1 MSIPNS
7 HRFGS
12 EVVRACAGAGKTTRL
27 SKRIIKLLVNDV
39 PPEEIIALTFT
50 RAAASEFVSRLLKML
65 ASGASSPEGAAKLAE
80 DLELPTTRKDG
91 GAWDQAFFQIK
102 LKQTLQSINRM
113 TLGTLDSFFAKIV
126 ANNPTELGL
135 DVGQVRTAG
144 ELDGPAIRAQ
154 ITKRALEQI
163 FQRDPVAIKTRLA
176 ELKLM
181 KESATPL
188 ADFESLVKDLHETF
202 LLTHDPKVWGLRE
215 TIWPKG
221 SRLFD
226 APAKGEWR
234 KSMAHLKTWLSRL
247 GTERK
252 FSVNL
257 ITNHIES
264 IEEACEI
271 GEVSKGLADNYLKYY
286 TGLTHAK
293 PGVGSSYTHHN
304 HKSGDH
310 TQEVD
315 SDTCA
320 AYTLCLRQA
329 LSSYFEKKSTQT
341 KAAFSLLQVYD
352 IFYRDELRK
361 SGQLGFSDY
370 VNLLLSLPEEKKLDL
385 EYRLDCKFRHWL
397 FDEFQDTSSRQWKV
411 LGNHLAESTKKK
423 KDEWSTTY
431 FVGDPKQS
439 LYSWRGGNPKLLG
452 QREEQTRNEH
462 GESAIIPLK
471 QTYRCAQPIVDMV
484 NDLLGQPAMLTG
496 IVPDS
501 ARDAWDANFA
511 KHESAVQKE
520 KSLGEALWARLPK
533 PEDKTTLQAQAAWIV
548 EHLRSSGLTEGR
560 YLKPGFTCAVLVSG
574 NEDAAALSETMRTIG
589 LEAADEADT
598 PIAMDNPLTAGF
610 VSILRNCV
618 HPDDKL
624 SEGLANMSPTAKAYV
639 DAAGGWESCRA
650 KVADLFYA
658 KGAAETLRMMTEGVD
673 LSGGSKAKPEEAN
686 SWNFLRMRLRQL
698 LTLGAKYDE
707 QGERDLRGA
716 VEYIEQTSLRDNAD
730 PAAVQ
735 VLTIHR
741 SKGLQYTA
749 VYLPCLNDSYHFFGK
764 ERDRA
769 PLSLD
774 DPDTFEPKW
783 ILHRPAKPV
792 RQLDPEFLK
801 AQVAEQ
807 SDEAY
812 EALCKIYVGMTR
824 AERRLVLITEAVDE
838 ENSPKDTYDY
848 AKMIEKI
855 LGAGVAT
862 QAAGS
867 AIARHYGDRSWTK
880 LIEPRTNQ
888 EQDTQTGSIAVDLT
902 FKAVESP
909 EKFLPSDKKE
919 AKRYP
924 FRSRTKVDL
933 TKPKGKDIGNVIHA
947 LMEPL
952 EWDIQGFLSDLQGKS
967 PGKAPEALHQHAK
980 AIIESCLKS
989 KTVAAAL
996 SAKPEGGTLL
1006 KERKFSLLME
1016 EGKIVT
1022 GNADRIHLI
1031 PGKSAVIF
1039 DYKSDTCDLEELKAK
1054 HARQMD
1060 MYRTATSRI
1069 WGIPKDKIQCFLIHV
1084 RKCELVEV

>member
-1 MSIPNS
+1 MSNPNPYQ
-7 HRFGS
+7 FGS

-65 ASGASSPEGAAKLAE
+65 ASGASSPEGAAKLVK
-80 DLELPTTRKDG
+80 DLELHATRKDG
-91 GAWDQAFFQIK
+91 GAWDQAFFQVK

-188 ADFESLVKDLHETF
+188 SDFEKLVEDLHETF
-202 LLTHDPKVWGLRE
+202 LLTHAPKVWGLRE

-226 APAKGEWR
+226 APKKAELQKAIEHLLTWLPKAKAEEDYAR
-234 KSMAHLKTWLSRL
+234 NKTEAHLDH
-247 GTERK
+247 
-252 FSVNL
+252 L
-257 ITNHIES
+257 IY
-264 IEEACEI
+264 CC
-271 GEVSKGLADNYLKYY
+271 
-286 TGLTHAK
+286 
-293 PGVGSSYTHHN
+293 
-304 HKSGDH
+304 KSGEEPSG
-310 TQEVD
+310 TAINYFLENFKEALNA
-315 SDTCA
+315 SPGATAKCLLKAGRGRANIELGPEECA
-320 AYTLCLRQA
+320 AYQTLVRGA

-341 KAAFSLLQVYD
+341 KAAFALLKVYD

-423 KDEWSTTY
+423 DEWSTTY

-452 QREEQTRNEH
+452 QREQQTREEY
-462 GESAIIPLK
+462 GESAIVPLK

-484 NDLLGQPAMLTG
+484 NDLLGQPTLLTG
-496 IVPDS
+496 IVTES
-501 ARDAWDANFA
+501 AKDAWDANFA

-520 KSLGEALWARLPK
+520 KSLGEALWVRLPK
-533 PEDKTTLQAQAAWIV
+533 PEGKTTLQAQAAWIV
-548 EHLRSSGLTEGR
+548 AHLRSSGLTEGR
-560 YLKPGFTCAVLVSG
+560 YLKSGFTCAVLVSG

-624 SEGLANMSPTAKAYV
+624 SEGLANMSLTAKAYV
-639 DAAGGWESCRA
+639 DAAGGLEACRA
-650 KVADLFYA
+650 KIADLFYA
-658 KGAAETLRMMTEGVD
+658 KGAAETIREMTLHVD
-673 LSGGSKAKPEEAN
+673 LSESSNAKPEEAN
-686 SWNFLRMRLRQL
+686 SWSFLRMRLRQL

-716 VEYIEQTSLRDNAD
+716 VEYIEQTSLRDSAD

-749 VYLPCLNDSYHFFGK
+749 VYLPCLNDSYHFFGR

-792 RQLDPEFLK
+792 RQLDSEFLK

-807 SDEAY
+807 SGEAY
-812 EALCKIYVGMTR
+812 ESLCKIYVGMTR

-838 ENSPKDTYDY
+838 ENSPKDNYDY

-855 LGAGVAT
+855 IGAG
-862 QAAGS
+862 AAAQPSGGE
-867 AIARHYGDRSWTK
+867 IARRYGDPSWIK

-888 EQDTQTGSIAVDLT
+888 EQGTQAGTAALDLT

-952 EWDIQGFLSDLQGKS
+952 EWDVQGFLLDLEAKA
-967 PGKAPEALHQHAK
+967 PGKATETLHQQAK
-980 AIIESCLKS
+980 AIIVGCLKS
-989 KTVAAAL
+989 KSVAEAL

-1006 KERKFSLLME
+1006 KERKFSLMIEPGQVL
-1016 EGKIVT
+1016 T
-1022 GNADRIHLI
+1022 GNADRIHLV

-1039 DYKSDTCDLEELKAK
+1039 DYKSDTCDLEELKVK
-1054 HARQMD
+1054 HARQMN

-1069 WGIPKDKIQCFLIHV
+1069 WGIPEDKIQCFLIHV
-1084 RKCELVEV
+1084 RKGELVEC